1 VNAKQTLSDTIQA
14 AKRGDLEAFNRLVLE
29 CQDEVYSFAFRTL
42 GEEQAAQETTR
53 LIFQE
58 AHRQL
63 PDFRS
68 GTFRLWLL
76 RLAAR
81 TCMRRLKGW
90 RGSYRNPPSIRTSPA
105 ENSLQACLR
114 LIPPDLRLALILVDL
129 EGLTYPEAAAVLNA
143 SPAKVLARLA
153 QARQWVLQAQGPH
166 FAAA

>member
-1 VNAKQTLSDTIQA
+1 MNAKQNLSDTIQA
-14 AKRGDLEAFNRLVLE
+14 AKRGNLEAFNRLVLE
-29 CQDEVYSFAFRTL
+29 YQDAVYSFAFRTL
-42 GEEQAAQETTR
+42 GDEEAAQETTR

-63 PDFRS
+63 AGFRS
-68 GTFRLWLL
+68 GSFRLWLL

-81 TCMRRLKGW
+81 ICMRRLKGW
-90 RGSYRNPPSIRTSPA
+90 HATYRTPPSIRTSPA

-143 SPAKVLARLA
+143 SPAKILARLA
-153 QARQWVLQAQGPH
+153 QARQWVLRSQGAN

>member
-1 VNAKQTLSDTIQA
+1 MNAKQTMSDTIQA
-14 AKRGDLEAFNRLVLE
+14 AKGGNLEAFNRLVLE
-29 CQDEVYSFAFRTL
+29 YQDDVYSFTFRTL

-53 LIFQE
+53 LIFQD
-58 AHRQL
+58 AYRQL
-63 PDFRS
+63 PGFRS
-68 GTFRLWLL
+68 GAFRLWLL

-81 TCMRRLKGW
+81 TCMRRLKDW
-90 RGSYRNPPSIRTSPA
+90 RATYRTPPSIRTSPA

-153 QARQWVLQAQGPH
+153 QARQWVLQSQGPN